1 MAEFRQRFEY
11 VLYVPRAGELALDG
25 QGGEVWAVRFR
36 EDSVLR
42 REGGGGMDAA
52 GVGVGN
58 WSAEGKIKP

>member
-42 REGGGGMDAA
+42 REDGGGMDAA
-52 GVGVGN
+52 GIGVGN
-58 WSAEGKIKP
+58 GSAEG